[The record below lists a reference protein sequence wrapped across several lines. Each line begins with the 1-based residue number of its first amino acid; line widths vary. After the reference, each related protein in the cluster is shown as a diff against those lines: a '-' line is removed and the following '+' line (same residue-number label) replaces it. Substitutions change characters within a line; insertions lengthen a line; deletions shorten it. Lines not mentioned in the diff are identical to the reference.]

1 MQKFQLLH
9 LFILISLTTKLT
21 EAQSAIKTG
30 CSRRCGNVWIPFPFG
45 IGRNCSLNKW
55 YTVDCNSSTPYL
67 SALNHLEILRV
78 DMYQQTV
85 AVNGST
91 NIDHCKN
98 PVQNSNLVL
107 SGSPYRF
114 SRLNNIF
121 VVEGCGNGVIM
132 HNGSIVSGCSTTCQ
146 GDTVSDRKNCF
157 GIGCCQSTIPYD
169 LESFTLNLTGL
180 ERRSGNQSCVSAMVV
195 DSETYSSGIFYG
207 QNVPISLKWIRE
219 FNRNSTGCINCERNG
234 GVCDP
239 SPGSISGMT
248 CQFYGG
254 NPTQEGTNF
263 AQAPFYL
270 DSGWFDACGEV
281 LIPPPFTIG
290 RKWSSSDWYTID
302 CNSSKPYLSAL
313 NNVEVLGI
321 SYERQTVTVNLP
333 MISDCQNQVQ
343 YSNLDIRRT
352 PYKISA
358 LANMLVVEGCGNAV
372 IMENGNIVTGCST
385 TCHNDTVSDI
395 NNCFGIG
402 CCRITLS
409 SNDLRSFTLNM
420 TGLERQNGNGKCG
433 SAYFVDRKS
442 FVEGRFSSKSVFDG
456 YAFVPISLSWSNNL
470 DVDAEPEC
478 RACKNNGGECHYDP
492 GVISNMT
499 CLHPDRT
506 SESRRSN
513 NSLGVILGVSI
524 SMGSLFLMV
533 ISYTLYKIIKK
544 REAKRRKERYF
555 KRNGGLLLKQQAA
568 SINLFDKT
576 ILFTC
581 NELEKATD
589 HFNENRI
596 LGRGG
601 QGTVYKG
608 MLTDGRIVAIKK
620 SKVVSESQ
628 LKQFINEVVI
638 LSQVNHRNVVRL
650 LGCCLETEVPLLVSE
665 FISNG
670 TLYEFIQDETNE
682 FATSLKMRLQIA
694 REVAGALSYLHSSSS
709 IPIYHRDIKTTN
721 ILLDEKYKAKIS
733 DFGTSR
739 FVSIDD
745 THLTTLVKG
754 TFGYLD
760 PEYFQSS
767 QFTEKSD
774 VYSFGVVLLELLTR
788 EKPISLTRF
797 GDNRSLAT
805 HFVVA
810 MEEGRI
816 LSILDEMNVKEGS
829 MSELLSIANLALR
842 CLNLNGKNR
851 PTMKEV
857 VIELEGMR
865 LSHVSSTVPNNFV
878 HMKYGEQVKQIYVG
892 STSTSLTFD
901 DDLCR

>member
-21 EAQSAIKTG
+21 EAQSSIKTG

-78 DMYQQTV
+78 DIYQQTV
-85 AVNGST
+85 TVNGSM
-91 NIDHCKN
+91 NIDHCEN

-132 HNGSIVSGCSTTCQ
+132 DNGSIVSGCSTTCQ
-146 GDTVSDRKNCF
+146 GDIVSDRKNCF
-157 GIGCCQSTIPYD
+157 GIGCCQSIIPYD
-169 LESFTLNLTGL
+169 LESFTLNLIGL

-195 DSETYSSGIFYG
+195 DSETYSSGVFYG
-207 QNVPISLKWIRE
+207 QSVPISLKWIRE
-219 FNRNSTGCINCERNG
+219 FNRNSTGCIHCEHNG

-248 CQFYGG
+248 CQFYGD
-254 NPTQEGTNF
+254 NPTLEGTNF
-263 AQAPFYL
+263 GAEAPFYL

-343 YSNLDIRRT
+343 YSNLVLRRT
-352 PYKISA
+352 PYKISG

-409 SNDLRSFTLNM
+409 SNDLRSFTLNL
-420 TGLERQNGNGKCG
+420 TGLERQIGNGKCG

-442 FVEGRFSSKSVFDG
+442 FVE
-456 YAFVPISLSWSNNL
+456 
-470 DVDAEPEC
+470 EPEC
-478 RACKNNGGECHYDP
+478 RACKYNGGECHYDP

-533 ISYTLYKIIKK
+533 ISYALYKIIKK
-544 REAKRRKERYF
+544 REAKRRKE
-555 KRNGGLLLKQQAA
+555 
-568 SINLFDKT
+568 
-576 ILFTC
+576 
-581 NELEKATD
+581 
-589 HFNENRI
+589 RI

-650 LGCCLETEVPLLVSE
+650 LGCCLETE
-665 FISNG
+665 
-670 TLYEFIQDETNE
+670 
-682 FATSLKMRLQIA
+682 MRLQIA

-721 ILLDEKYKAKIS
+721 ILLDEK
-733 DFGTSR
+733 
-739 FVSIDD
+739 
-745 THLTTLVKG
+745 
-754 TFGYLD
+754 
-760 PEYFQSS
+760 
-767 QFTEKSD
+767 
-774 VYSFGVVLLELLTR
+774 
-788 EKPISLTRF
+788 
-797 GDNRSLAT
+797 SLAT